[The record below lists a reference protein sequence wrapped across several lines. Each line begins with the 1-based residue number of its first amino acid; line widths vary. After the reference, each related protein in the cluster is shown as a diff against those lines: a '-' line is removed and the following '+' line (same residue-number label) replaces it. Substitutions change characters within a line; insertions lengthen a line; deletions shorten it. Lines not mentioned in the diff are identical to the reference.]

1 MYASKFGVEHSKMM
15 ERLWGENFFD
25 PATKKWTNKRTS
37 SPTCKR
43 GFVQF
48 CYEPIKQIIATCM
61 NDQKDKLWPMLQKL
75 GVVTKNNEKE
85 LIGNPLMKR
94 VM

>member
-15 ERLWGENFFD
+15 ERLWGENYFD

-37 SPTCKR
+37 SPTYKR

-85 LIGNPLMKR
+85 LIWNPLMKR